1 MLTGNS
7 TNAGDDKNT
16 LENEVWTEIKK
27 VLMKWLNLL
36 EDEEKAT
43 SLGLFLDIAGMLA
56 VEVVAKETS
65 LDLFLDIV
73 ALWSR

>member
-1 MLTGNS
+1 MLFVY
-7 TNAGDDKNT
+7 

-27 VLMKWLNLL
+27 VLMKWFNLFAAGVAD
-36 EDEEKAT
+36 EDEDEDENAT